1 MNWSLADLLALA
13 RLSRAAYLADSKE
26 AVNALPGMTWIAQ
39 VGDLQCQATIA
50 RWGDLSVVCYRGTQV
65 GKNDVSIPELFDDI
79 EPGAI
84 RVGVQGEAAIGV
96 WQPMDDLWPE
106 ILKVL
111 PAGQVLFTGHSLGG
125 GRAQLSKAKIRSAEV
140 VTFGAICC
148 ANHAFWSEA
157 YGAEQVARLVHENDF
172 APAWSPGLFEDWCQP
187 GPMAW
192 LHNETMHEASER
204 PDMLISILDPACVA
218 AHSIDT
224 GYIAALT
231 KLAASP
237 QSAAA

>member
-13 RLSRAAYLADSKE
+13 RLSSAAYLADSKD
-26 AVNALPGMTWIAQ
+26 AVNAIPGMTWIAQ
-39 VGDLQCQATIA
+39 VGDIQCQATIA

-65 GKNDVSIPELFDDI
+65 GENKVSIPELFDDI

-84 RVGVQGEAAIGV
+84 GLGDQCSVAIGV

-125 GRAQLSKAKIRSAEV
+125 GRAQLSKAKIASAEV

-148 ANHAFWSEA
+148 ANRAFWSRA
-157 YGAEQVARLVHENDF
+157 YGTEQVARLVHENDF
-172 APAWSPGLFEDWCQP
+172 APDWSPGLFEDWCQP
-187 GPMAW
+187 GPMEW
-192 LHNETMHEASER
+192 LHDGTMHEASER
-204 PDMLISILDPACVA
+204 PGMVISILDPACVE

-224 GYIAALT
+224 GYIAALV
-231 KLAASP
+231 KLVAN
-237 QSAAA
+237 QRAAA